1 MIVSITAIFIQE
13 INPGEYSLI
22 HLLIPWTIGSLIY
35 SIWNIRKYRETK
47 LPRHK
52 HAHMYSMI
60 GVYIGAL
67 IVAGAFTLM
76 PGRFFHSI
84 FFGWWLNL
92 MTKSKINL
100 KSKLESIKDYWSPKV
115 IAELND
121 YQFKLAKIKDEFIW
135 HEHNDTDEAFMV
147 I

>member
-1 MIVSITAIFIQE
+1 MNEMLTIYVHAFFALIAVPAGLYIFLTKKGTATHKFVGRFWVTVLMIVSVTAIFIQE

-47 LPRHK
+47 LTRYK
-52 HAHMYSMI
+52 YAHMYSMI

-84 FFGWWLNL
+84 FFG
-92 MTKSKINL
+92 
-100 KSKLESIKDYWSPKV
+100 
-115 IAELND
+115 
-121 YQFKLAKIKDEFIW
+121 
-135 HEHNDTDEAFMV
+135 
-147 I
+147 